1 MPVFVFY
8 QATARMLHQP
18 QAVHNLGRWDARIVS
33 TRWLADS
40 SERQQAVPEKGYL
53 PDFVALE
60 VCPLKFG
67 SGQSHF

>member
-1 MPVFVFY
+1 
-8 QATARMLHQP
+8 MLHRL

-33 TRWLADS
+33 TGWVADS
-40 SERQQAVPEKGYL
+40 SEKQQAAPEKGYL

-67 SGQSHF
+67 SGQSDF